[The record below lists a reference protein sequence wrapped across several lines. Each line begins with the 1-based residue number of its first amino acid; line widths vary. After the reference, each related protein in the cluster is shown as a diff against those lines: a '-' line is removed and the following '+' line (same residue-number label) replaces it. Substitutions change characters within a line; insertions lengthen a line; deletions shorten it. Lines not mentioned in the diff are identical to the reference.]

1 MTEGTAKETVDV
13 FDGYRL
19 LTIAPRDWRF
29 TILCLGDLHVGSPQ
43 FKENVFN
50 RHIAWAVE
58 NKPYIILTGDLL
70 ECATKGSV
78 GAGVYEQIE
87 PPDAQIERAISLFE
101 PVKHLIIGA
110 VKGNHEERLHKD
122 SGIDVYKSAICA
134 RLGVPY
140 FGWEA
145 FFLFRLRHY
154 KSCLVYV
161 CHSKAGSKNSP
172 LALNWMAREM
182 PAVIHADIYFKSHDH
197 STGWFPSTI
206 LEANPNTGK
215 LCYRVRNFV
224 ATGNYLGRADSY
236 AAGSV
241 SGHKP
246 AGTTAVEVD
255 LKADKV
261 KPIYLD

>member
-1 MTEGTAKETVDV
+1 MTECAIKEIDV
-13 FDGYRL
+13 FEGYKL
-19 LTIAPRDWRF
+19 LTIEPRDFRF
-29 TILCLGDLHVGSPQ
+29 TVLPLGDLHVGSPQ
-43 FKENVFN
+43 FREGLFR
-50 RHIAWAVE
+50 RHLARAVE
-58 NKPYIILTGDLL
+58 LQAYIILTGDLL

-87 PPDAQIERAISLFE
+87 PPDAQIEHAVRLLDPI
-101 PVKHLIIGA
+101 KHLIVGA

-134 RLGVPY
+134 RLGIPY

-145 FFLFRLRHY
+145 FFMFRLRHY
-154 KSCLVYV
+154 RSCLVYA
-161 CHSKAGSKNSP
+161 CHSKAGAKNGP

-182 PAVIHADIYFKSHDH
+182 PTVIHADVYFKSHDH
-197 STGWFPSTI
+197 STGWFPSTV

-241 SGHKP
+241 CGHKP
-246 AGTTAVEVD
+246 AGTTGVEID
-255 LKADKV
+255 LKHDKV
-261 KPIYLD
+261 KPVYFD